1 MGRSPT
7 PFGTPT
13 AASSARPGDTT
24 YVWRS
29 GFGIRADGNIV
40 TVHGNALS
48 GKTLTELLVR
58 GGAGTGDAADIHRE
72 GPAGSQYGF
81 REPLRRIRRA

>member
-1 MGRSPT
+1 VCPLRRSLRCQNLVLLVDNGQVT
-7 PFGTPT
+7 DAVRHADSGEFGKT
-13 AASSARPGDTT
+13 GDTT

-29 GFGIRADGNIV
+29 GIGIRADGNIV

-58 GGAGTGDAADIHRE
+58 GGAGTGDAARHQ
-72 GPAGSQYGF
+72 A
-81 REPLRRIRRA
+81 